1 MFRSFFFF
9 YLVVIQ
15 LRKPAAMLTVCL
27 FLYFMSVCHSFLVS
41 HRVESQEIHI
51 FPPQKESWHHHHHE
65 IMMMRFSHSP
75 LRFLGSASIKV
86 TFPSKNNVCL
96 SVFGW
101 KGNGIGSFLI
111 SLISHVSQHRQGFR
125 SGPPGAGSGNF
136 SAPRRHSIWNI
147 YSLHKPE
154 HRGNNNGFV
163 ANKIISQTQMFQLLV
178 SECWTHR

>member
-1 MFRSFFFF
+1 MLKQHESYFRNILMFRSFFFF

-27 FLYFMSVCHSFLVS
+27 FLYFMSVCHSFLVC

-75 LRFLGSASIKV
+75 RRFLGSASIME

-96 SVFGW
+96 SVFGR
-101 KGNGIGSFLI
+101 KGNGIGSFHLLSLLFNTCSHRLHYYSNWSLKWV
-111 SLISHVSQHRQGFR
+111 SLI
-125 SGPPGAGSGNF
+125 
-136 SAPRRHSIWNI
+136 
-147 YSLHKPE
+147 
-154 HRGNNNGFV
+154 
-163 ANKIISQTQMFQLLV
+163 
-178 SECWTHR
+178 